1 MNIFHYLRLI
11 TPLDKANSMQ
21 TDGKDNK
28 RLRIDQKHRKFVQGF
43 KKREKTTMLYC
54 IKLMLGEKKSKTK
67 KKRQRIRVNYIHRKD
82 DQF

>member
-11 TPLDKANSMQ
+11 TPLDKANSIQ
-21 TDGKDNK
+21 TDGKDHK

-43 KKREKTTMLYC
+43 KKRENNNALLHQTYA
-54 IKLMLGEKKSKTK
+54 GKKRVKQRGG
-67 KKRQRIRVNYIHRKD
+67 KRQRIRVNYIHRKD